1 MAYLNPNSRFI
12 FSGSNLNLINAVKF
26 GNLGVG
32 DLSYMGSTGISGLVP
47 AAAYTNDVRLV
58 TSTGPRGT
66 AGYSVGSIFVVLRQ
80 ADQIDVGPLPSVSGK
95 AGDIINITGENFHQ
109 LTTVKFGEV
118 PGEFNTVDS
127 QTVEVQVP
135 VNADYGK
142 VTVFSSL
149 RTGIDN
155 DQTIASGLSNDEF
168 VPIPEVSG
176 MNSSQLVSGSTL
188 EITGFSFGGVT
199 GINLNNIITGAT
211 VVDTN
216 SLTAIIPSGNTRG
229 VPSLLLQSGGV
240 SSFPSTLPFNPLA
253 DVTGVG
259 GAAGTTRTGDL
270 VYVSGDNFSTGIL
283 HKVGSNYLGAI
294 MGQTGEFELITDKV
308 MSGMVPT
315 GIPIIASSGNLGAG
329 VEPIISS
336 GLVSLFSD
344 QYPEAYPSE
353 VYFTPEIGPP
363 SIFSPQSGTP
373 VSGIAGDVV
382 IVKGSDLYSIT
393 GVNLLPS
400 DSANVGI
407 GTYQAGI
414 LSEAIPGS
422 QVNFEIGNAANLG
435 SLGEYYD
442 VVLSGFFGAAT
453 GVSGFFSLGTP
464 SISSNTPSTN
474 IVPGVTGLIEGSRLY
489 SGTTVELYTGETS
502 VASFQSYLTLPSSGY
517 TSAHDQIEY
526 TYPNSFLT
534 GINYRMIVRNRRSF
548 NGHTDPNLG
557 VLRSP
562 YFSGFEPLSGE
573 FGETITVSGYFENM
587 MPSGLKVGSTIVDTF
602 DQPGT
607 TGFTFQIPE
616 TSRSDVINVSTS
628 GGGVSSTGML
638 EVYLSKPSI
647 SGFYGGL
654 TSPAAIDYDQVF
666 AVGDNLTVSGERLDL
681 VTGVSFSGELGA
693 VEVNS
698 FSNQGYD
705 MLTLSLPNINPDS
718 GFFEVSDF
726 KGRTSVSNTGI
737 NFNIVSGF
745 TNNLLPGETMTLSGR
760 NVSGMN
766 VLFPSATGNNEF
778 VSSVNLSNSINA
790 ENVESITVNTPTGIV
805 FGDLR
810 VTGRQNTIDIE
821 GDAFMPIGVITGVS
835 GFDANRIT
843 PTGSYFFVTGINC
856 FDSNLVGMGE
866 TFFSGMKGV
875 VGLSG
880 SGVLGDRQNVSTISP
895 LTMQEYTTGAA
906 TIGGVS
912 NVFYSQVRVSAS
924 KFLMSGS
931 LFTVDPWMTSSGAA
945 SETNLERS
953 YKNTDIFWSYGPPL
967 NYNST
972 KNSAVLT
979 KKISSFPDTYSVT
992 GESITFSGFSPVRQI
1007 VGGEIQISGENLN
1020 LVDRVRLKPTLSNVV
1035 AGQVGLSG
1043 ASGAALNSARLEPF
1057 DVSFFHSGNSGIWA
1071 SIPESFPRGMAKISL
1086 HGPPI
1091 GATST
1096 TFSGTESGIGSN
1108 LIEVLLNTST
1118 VKYDIIETGNAA
1130 PSDAS
1135 RSMNYTIEENI
1146 GGTVFLVTRTK
1157 FPDGTSAVISS
1168 VPKP

>member
-1 MAYLNPNSRFI
+1 MAHLNPNSLFI
-12 FSGSNLNLINAVKF
+12 FSGSNLNFINAVKF
-26 GNLGVG
+26 GDLVVG

-47 AAAYTNDVRLV
+47 EAAYTTDVRLV
-58 TSTGPRGT
+58 TSFGPRGT
-66 AGYSVGSIFVVLRQ
+66 AGYSVGSPFVVLRQ

-95 AGDIINITGENFHQ
+95 AGDIINITGENFYQ

-118 PGEFNTVDS
+118 SGEFNTVDS
-127 QTVEVQVP
+127 QTVEVKVP
-135 VNADYGK
+135 LNADYAK
-142 VTVFSSL
+142 ITAFSSL
-149 RTGIDN
+149 RTGLAN
-155 DQTIASGLSNDEF
+155 DQTIASGLSSDEF

-176 MNSSQLVSGSTL
+176 RSSSQLVSGSTL
-188 EITGFSFGGVT
+188 TVTGFSFKGVT
-199 GINLNNIITGAT
+199 GINFNNIITGAT
-211 VVDTN
+211 VVDAN
-216 SLTAIIPSGNTRG
+216 SITAVVPSGNTRG

-259 GAAGTTRTGDL
+259 GAVGTTRTGDL
-270 VYVSGDNFSTGIL
+270 VYLSGDNFSTGIL
-283 HKVGSNYLGAI
+283 YKTGSNYLGTI

-308 MSGMVPT
+308 MSGLVPS

-329 VEPIISS
+329 IDPVISS

-344 QYPEAYPSE
+344 RYPETYPSE
-353 VYFTPEIGPP
+353 TYFTPQIGPP
-363 SIFSPQSGTP
+363 SVSSITP
-373 VSGIAGDVV
+373 ASGIAGDVLA
-382 IVKGSDLYSIT
+382 VKGSDLYSVT

-407 GTYQAGI
+407 GTYQAGT

-422 QVNFEIGNAANLG
+422 QVNFEIGNAASIG
-435 SLGEYYD
+435 ALGEYYD

-489 SGTTVELYTGETS
+489 SGTTVELYTGEAS
-502 VASFQSYLTLPSSGY
+502 VGSFQSYLTLPSSGY
-517 TSAHDQIEY
+517 TSAYDQIEY

-548 NGHTDPNLG
+548 DGVTDPNLG

-562 YFSGFEPLSGE
+562 HFSGFEPLSGE

-587 MPSGLKVGSTIVDTF
+587 RTSGLKVGSTIVNTF
-602 DQPGT
+602 NQPGT

-628 GGGVSSTGML
+628 GGGVSSAGIL

-693 VEVNS
+693 VEIND

-705 MLTLSLPNINPDS
+705 MLTLSLPKINPDS
-718 GFFEVSDF
+718 GFFEVTDF

-737 NFNIVSGF
+737 NFNTVSGF
-745 TNNLLPGETMTLSGR
+745 VNNLLPGETMTLSGR

-778 VSSVNLSNSINA
+778 VSSANLSNSINA

-805 FGDLR
+805 FGDLKI
-810 VTGRQNTIDIE
+810 TGRQNTIGVE
-821 GDAFMPIGVITGVS
+821 GEAFVPVGVITGVS
-835 GFDANRIT
+835 GFDANRII

-856 FDSNLVGMGE
+856 FDSNLASMGE
-866 TFFSGMKGV
+866 TFFSGIEGV

-880 SGVLGDRQNVSTISP
+880 SGMLKSRMNGSTISP
-895 LTMQEYTTGAA
+895 LTLQEYTTGTA
-906 TIGGVS
+906 TIGGAS
-912 NVFYSQVRVSAS
+912 NVFYSQVRVAAP

-931 LFTVDPWMTSSGAA
+931 LFTVDPWMTSSGAV
-945 SETNLERS
+945 SEMNLEKS
-953 YKNTDIFWSYGPPL
+953 YKNTDIFWNYGPPL

-972 KNSAVLT
+972 KNSAILT

-992 GESITFSGFSPVRQI
+992 GENITFSGFSPVRQI

-1020 LVDRVRLKPTLSNVV
+1020 LVDRVQLKPILSNVV

-1043 ASGAALNSARLEPF
+1043 ASGAALNSARLESF
-1057 DVSFFHSGNSGIWA
+1057 DASFFHSGNSGIWA

-1086 HGPPI
+1086 HGPPV
-1091 GATST
+1091 GAILT
-1096 TFSGTESGIGSN
+1096 TFSGTESGIGSTKV
-1108 LIEVLLNTST
+1108 EVLLNTST
-1118 VKYDIIETGNAA
+1118 VKYDIIKSGDAA

-1135 RSMNYTIEENI
+1135 RSMNYTIEEDI
-1146 GGTVFLVTRTK
+1146 GGTIFLVTRTK

>member
-1 MAYLNPNSRFI
+1 MFALFP
-12 FSGSNLNLINAVKF
+12 
-26 GNLGVG
+26 
-32 DLSYMGSTGISGLVP
+32 P
-47 AAAYTNDVRLV
+47 
-58 TSTGPRGT
+58 TGPRGT
-66 AGYSVGSIFVVLRQ
+66 AGYSIGSLFVVLRQ

-95 AGDIINITGENFHQ
+95 AGDIINITGENFYQ

-118 PGEFNTVDS
+118 EGEFNTVDS
-127 QTVEVQVP
+127 QTVEVKVP
-135 VNADYGK
+135 LNADHGK

-149 RTGIDN
+149 RTGLAN

-259 GAAGTTRTGDL
+259 GTAGTTRTGDL

-294 MGQTGEFELITDKV
+294 MGQTGVFELITDKV

-336 GLVSLFSD
+336 GLVTLFSD
-344 QYPEAYPSE
+344 RYPETYPSE
-353 VYFTPEIGPP
+353 TYFTPQIGPP
-363 SIFSPQSGTP
+363 TVSSITP
-373 VSGIAGDVV
+373 ASGIAGDVV
-382 IVKGSDLYSIT
+382 VVKGGDLYSIT

-407 GTYQAGI
+407 GTYQAGT

-422 QVNFEIGNAANLG
+422 QVNFEIGNAAGLG

-489 SGTTVELYTGETS
+489 SGTTVELYTGEAS
-502 VASFQSYLTLPSSGY
+502 VGSFQSYLTLPSSGY
-517 TSAHDQIEY
+517 TSAYDQIEY

-548 NGHTDPNLG
+548 DGVTDPNLG

-562 YFSGFEPLSGE
+562 HFSGFEPLSGE

-587 MPSGLKVGSTIVDTF
+587 RASGLKVGSTIVNTF
-602 DQPGT
+602 NQPGT

-628 GGGVSSTGML
+628 GGGVSSAGIL

-737 NFNIVSGF
+737 NFNVVSGF

-778 VSSVNLSNSINA
+778 VSSINLSNSINA

-821 GDAFMPIGVITGVS
+821 GDVFMPVGVITGVR
-835 GFDANRIT
+835 GFDANRLAA
-843 PTGSYFFVTGINC
+843 TGGSVFVTGINC
-856 FDSNLVGMGE
+856 FDSNLIDEGE
-866 TFFSGMKGV
+866 TFFSGLKGV

-880 SGVLGDRQNVSTISP
+880 SGMLELQPHADTVFP
-895 LTMQEYTTGAA
+895 LTMAQYTTG
-906 TIGGVS
+906 TGVIGGVS
-912 NVFYSQVRVSAS
+912 DVFYSEIELTLPESL
-924 KFLMSGS
+924 FSGS
-931 LFTVDPWMTSSGAA
+931 LFIVDPWMESSGAGA
-945 SETNLERS
+945 TTANQESYVSNTNL
-953 YKNTDIFWSYGPPL
+953 FWYYYDPVDYSL
-967 NYNST
+967 TRNYQI
-972 KNSAVLT
+972 LT
-979 KKISSFPDTYSVT
+979 KKISYFPQAYGVT
-992 GESITFSGFSPVRQI
+992 GELMVFSGISPRRQV
-1007 VGGEIQISGENLN
+1007 VGGEVQISGENLN
-1020 LVDRVRLKPTLSNVV
+1020 RVDSIKFDPVLPMGMAQSGTALMQGGGQSATESFNVTF
-1035 AGQVGLSG
+1035 
-1043 ASGAALNSARLEPF
+1043 R
-1057 DVSFFHSGNSGIWA
+1057 HSGSSGIWA
-1071 SIPESFPRGMAKISL
+1071 YIPEAAPVGMFGRFTFRGRPNTTLSSTISYDRSLSGDPRI
-1086 HGPPI
+1086 I
-1091 GATST
+1091 DV
-1096 TFSGTESGIGSN
+1096 
-1108 LIEVLLNTST
+1108 EVLLDAST
-1118 VKYDIIETGNAA
+1118 VKYNIIETGNAA
-1130 PSDAS
+1130 PSDDS

-1146 GGTVFLVTRTK
+1146 GGTIFLVTRTK
-1157 FPDGTSAVISS
+1157 FPDGTTAVISS

>member
-12 FSGSNLNLINAVKF
+12 FSGSNLNFINAVKF

-32 DLSYMGSTGISGLVP
+32 NLSYMGSTGISGLVP

-58 TSTGPRGT
+58 TSTGPGGT
-66 AGYSVGSIFVVLRQ
+66 AGHSVGSIFVVLRQ

-95 AGDIINITGENFHQ
+95 AGDIINLTGENFYQ

-118 PGEFNTVDS
+118 EGEFNTVDS
-127 QTVEVQVP
+127 QTVEVKVP
-135 VNADYGK
+135 LNADYGK

-149 RTGIDN
+149 RTGLAN
-155 DQTIASGLSNDEF
+155 DQTIASGLSDDEF

-294 MGQTGEFELITDKV
+294 MGQTGVFELITDKV

-336 GLVSLFSD
+336 GLVTLFSD
-344 QYPEAYPSE
+344 RYPETYPSE
-353 VYFTPEIGPP
+353 TYFTPQIGPP
-363 SIFSPQSGTP
+363 SVSSITP
-373 VSGIAGDVV
+373 ASGIAGDVV
-382 IVKGSDLYSIT
+382 VVKGGDLYSIT

-407 GTYQAGI
+407 GTYQAGT
-414 LSEAIPGS
+414 LSESIPGS
-422 QVNFEIGNAANLG
+422 QVNFEIGNAASLG
-435 SLGEYYD
+435 TVGEYYD
-442 VVLSGFFGAAT
+442 VVLSGFFGATT
-453 GVSGFFSLGTP
+453 GVSGFFSLGAP

-489 SGTTVELYTGETS
+489 SGTTVELYTGEAS
-502 VASFQSYLTLPSSGY
+502 VGSFQSYLTLPSSGY
-517 TSAHDQIEY
+517 TSAYDQIEY

-534 GINYRMIVRNRRSF
+534 GINYRIIVRNRRSF
-548 NGHTDPNLG
+548 DGITDPNLG

-562 YFSGFEPLSGE
+562 HFSGFEPLSGE

-587 MPSGLKVGSTIVDTF
+587 RASGLKVGSTIVNTF

-628 GGGVSSTGML
+628 GGGVSSTGIL

-654 TSPAAIDYDQVF
+654 TSPASIDYDQVF

-693 VEVNS
+693 VEINN

-705 MLTLSLPNINPDS
+705 MLTLSLPKLNPDS
-718 GFFEVSDF
+718 GFFEVTDF

-745 TNNLLPGETMTLSGR
+745 VNNLLPGETMTLSGR

-778 VSSVNLSNSINA
+778 ISSANLSNSINA

-805 FGDLR
+805 FGDLKI
-810 VTGRQNTIDIE
+810 TGRQNTIGVE
-821 GDAFMPIGVITGVS
+821 GEAFVPVGVVTGVS
-835 GFDANRIT
+835 GFDSNHIIS
-843 PTGSYFFVTGINC
+843 TGGYFFVTGINC

-866 TFFSGMKGV
+866 TFFSGMEGV

-880 SGVLGDRQNVSTISP
+880 SGMLKSRMNSSTISP
-895 LTMQEYTTGAA
+895 LSLEEYTTGTA
-906 TIGGVS
+906 TIGGAS
-912 NVFYSQVRVSAS
+912 NVFYSRIRVAVP
-924 KFLMSGS
+924 KFLISGS
-931 LFTVDPWMTSSGAA
+931 LFTVDPWMTSSGAV
-945 SETNLERS
+945 SEMNLEKS
-953 YKNTDIFWSYGPPL
+953 YKNTDIFWNYGPPL

-972 KNSAVLT
+972 KNSAILT
-979 KKISSFPDTYSVT
+979 KKISSFSDTYSVT

-1007 VGGEIQISGENLN
+1007 IGGEIQISGENLN
-1020 LVDRVRLKPTLSNVV
+1020 LVDRVQFKPILSNVV

-1043 ASGAALNSARLEPF
+1043 ASGSALNSARLESF
-1057 DVSFFHSGNSGIWA
+1057 DASFFHSGNSGIWA

-1086 HGPPI
+1086 HGLPVGTI
-1091 GATST
+1091 ST
-1096 TFSGTESGIGSN
+1096 TFLGTESGIGSTEV
-1108 LIEVLLNTST
+1108 EVLLNTST

-1130 PSDAS
+1130 PSDDS
-1135 RSMNYTIEENI
+1135 RSMNYTIEENV
-1146 GGTVFLVTRTK
+1146 GGTIFLVTRTK

>member
-1 MAYLNPNSRFI
+1 
-12 FSGSNLNLINAVKF
+12 
-26 GNLGVG
+26 
-32 DLSYMGSTGISGLVP
+32 
-47 AAAYTNDVRLV
+47 
-58 TSTGPRGT
+58 
-66 AGYSVGSIFVVLRQ
+66 
-80 ADQIDVGPLPSVSGK
+80 
-95 AGDIINITGENFHQ
+95 
-109 LTTVKFGEV
+109 
-118 PGEFNTVDS
+118 
-127 QTVEVQVP
+127 
-135 VNADYGK
+135 
-142 VTVFSSL
+142 L
-149 RTGIDN
+149 RTGIDD

-259 GAAGTTRTGDL
+259 GAAATTRTGDL

-336 GLVSLFSD
+336 GLVTLFSD
-344 QYPEAYPSE
+344 QYPETYPSE

-373 VSGIAGDVV
+373 VSGLAGDVV

-400 DSANVGI
+400 DSATVGI

-422 QVNFEIGNAANLG
+422 QVNFEIGNAASLG

-442 VVLSGFFGAAT
+442 VVLSGFYGAAT

-464 SISSNTPSTN
+464 SISSNTPSSN
-474 IVPGVTGLIEGSRLY
+474 IAPGVTGLIEGARLY
-489 SGTTVELYTGETS
+489 SGTTVELYTGEST
-502 VASFQSYLTLPSSGY
+502 VVSFVPYLTLPSSGY
-517 TSAHDQIEY
+517 TSTHDRIEY
-526 TYPNSFLT
+526 TYPTSFLT

-548 NGHTDPNLG
+548 DGLTDPNLD

-562 YFSGFEPLSGE
+562 HLSGFEPTSGE

-587 MPSGLKVGSTIVDTF
+587 MPSGLKVGSTLVDTF

-647 SGFYGGL
+647 SGFYSGI
-654 TSPAAIDYDQVF
+654 TFPSVIDYDQVF
-666 AVGDNLTVSGERLDL
+666 ALGDSLTISGERLDL
-681 VTGVSFSGELGA
+681 VTGVSFSGEIGA
-693 VEVNS
+693 LEVNS
-698 FSNQGYD
+698 FSAQGYNE
-705 MLTLSLPNINPDS
+705 LTLSVPSINPDS

-745 TNNLLPGETMTLSGR
+745 TNYLLPGETMTLSGR

-766 VLFPSATGNNEF
+766 VLFPSPIGSDEF
-778 VSSVNLSNSINA
+778 VSSSNISNSINA
-790 ENVESITVNTPTGIV
+790 ENVESITVNIPTGIS
-805 FGDLR
+805 FGSLR
-810 VTGRQNTIDIE
+810 ITGRQNDINIQE
-821 GDAFMPIGVITGVS
+821 EVFQPVGVITGVS
-835 GFDANRIT
+835 GFDAGRLGL
-843 PTGSYFFVTGINC
+843 TGSNVYITGINC
-856 FDSNLVGMGE
+856 FDSNLISMGG
-866 TFFSGMKGV
+866 TFFSGLAGV
-875 VGLSG
+875 AGLSG
-880 SGVLGDRQNVSTISP
+880 SGMLELFPNAQTVQP
-895 LTMQEYTTGAA
+895 LYLAEYITGTA
-906 TIGGVS
+906 TIGGAADI
-912 NVFYSQVRVSAS
+912 FYSKIGITLPMYLA
-924 KFLMSGS
+924 SGS
-931 LFTVDPWMTSSGAA
+931 LFVVDPWMRSSE
-945 SETNLERS
+945 SV
-953 YKNTDIFWSYGPPL
+953 FWDYGPDTG
-967 NYNST
+967 YDAT
-972 KNSAVLT
+972 IEGEVLT
-979 KKISSFPDTYSVT
+979 KKIASSPEVYAIT
-992 GESITFSGFSPVRQI
+992 GDNIYLSGISPERQV
-1007 VGGEIQISGENLN
+1007 VGGEVELSGVNLN
-1020 LVDRVRLKPTLSNVV
+1020 MITSITLNPVCGDPNLGTVS
-1035 AGQVGLSG
+1035 GGLS
-1043 ASGAALNSARLEPF
+1043 SNQTSPV
-1057 DVSFFHSGNSGIWA
+1057 DVSFTPSGTTGITA
-1071 SIPESFPRGMAKISL
+1071 LIPNGFPIGMAQFTIAGMPNRFVS
-1086 HGPPI
+1086 
-1091 GATST
+1091 ST
-1096 TFSGTESGIGSN
+1096 NPLAPMLPSDLNTGEEIPSDI
-1108 LIEVLLNTST
+1108 IEVLLNTTT

-1130 PSDAS
+1130 PSDDS
-1135 RSMNYTIEENI
+1135 RSMNYTMEENV

-1157 FPDGTSAVISS
+1157 FPDGTTAVISS